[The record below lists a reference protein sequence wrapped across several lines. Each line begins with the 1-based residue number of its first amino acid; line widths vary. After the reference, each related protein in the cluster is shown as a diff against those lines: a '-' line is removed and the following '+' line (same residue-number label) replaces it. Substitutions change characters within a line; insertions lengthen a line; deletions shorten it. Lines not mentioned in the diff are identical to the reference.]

1 MDSDEFLKLLQNGF
15 DEKVFVSKVFETSNL
30 VEPLKMVSER
40 LSVLEAA
47 IYSHVSKHNNE
58 LLSQTADLENFSN
71 IVASVESRIMSI
83 SGNVNMIKQR
93 LGKHYE
99 HLNSQVILIRRLGVV
114 YETLRSILRVSS
126 TMKKLRDS
134 SVNIVQASE
143 YVEELNCTFETLDW
157 EGIQVLEENFKI
169 LSVEKERLTTEAW
182 ELIHISFKNNDQ
194 SHLGH
199 ALQAFNNLSMLPK
212 VIQGLV
218 SDWQKDVENIVKI
231 TADVEDLN
239 KRAKGKVISSLSS
252 SKPGK
257 ASLPTSGGQAAA
269 FRNLLWTG
277 LDQMITT
284 LDRCLSQAR
293 MLIDTLQK
301 IHSGSESLS
310 SQLGSYILANITIP
324 EERDCCAAI
333 ILVLSTSNEENSMV
347 ENIRRLAKD
356 VDSYMFE
363 AYSEGLLGWI
373 ITCLSA
379 IFEPALR
386 RRSGQLKE
394 ALESDYPRLLKL
406 FLNLSGNSQQPLLAK
421 PLTTFLAPFEAA
433 YLGRGLTRLFDR
445 VNSIFVGVT
454 ALDPAG
460 ENLPRL
466 IDAERLVQTVSTELA
481 QSAAVQRELFCKVII
496 VDLCA
501 LLIIY
506 LQFMGVIRNV
516 AKMIALFSTKVE
528 ALIVTSQV
536 SVEGLPTPGQ
546 QKNVHLV
553 NFTCA
558 FVDHLRMAVARHTT
572 AQQQKWGIRREDI
585 DDPQAIVDQ
594 TIVSELSDVCLSALE
609 PLFKALTDH
618 VVEKYLPRIHL
629 EISMAEEVDP
639 PCVRDIQAFI
649 HRMRTEYLSG
659 FTTSSGSGIVSIN
672 RSAAPLFNSG
682 EAALRFGL
690 QTRVLSPCLDAL
702 AVHISLLRPCTSVEQ
717 RSHLTSCAAE
727 IEMILSTLAPPS
739 LHTEAA
745 FARLRILRQLFALS
759 EEEILLTVKS
769 KGSSL
774 TSNRGV
780 IGLGSNVGSLPG
792 SLILHHMIARAPTEI
807 PLPYHQAARGG
818 DQIEGWSLERY
829 VRWCLRQADEAA
841 RLTFIT
847 RAMDVYVEGVESR
860 QQREYP
866 EIYPCIRDLIEFYQQ
881 ELSED
886 HQETQ

>member
-1 MDSDEFLKLLQNGF
+1 MTYPSNICVKIPYNEMDPEI
-15 DEKVFVSKVFETSNL
+15 
-30 VEPLKMVSER
+30 R
-40 LSVLEAA
+40 LEST
-47 IYSHVSKHNNE
+47 ISSHVSKYNNE
-58 LLSQTADLENFSN
+58 LLSQTAELENFSN
-71 IVASVESRIMSI
+71 IVASVESRIMGI

-99 HLNSQVILIRRLGVV
+99 QLNSQVTLIRRLGVV

-126 TMKKLRDS
+126 IVKKLRDS
-134 SVNIVQASE
+134 SVSIVQASE
-143 YVEELNCTFETLDW
+143 CIEELNCTFETLDW
-157 EGIQVLEENFKI
+157 KGIQVLEENFKI
-169 LSVEKERLTTEAW
+169 FSVEKERVTTEAW
-182 ELIHISFKNNDQ
+182 ELIHTSFKNNDQ
-194 SHLGH
+194 SHLGL

-218 SDWQKDVENIVKI
+218 SDWQKDVENVVKI
-231 TADVEDLN
+231 AADVEDLN

-252 SKPGK
+252 STPGK
-257 ASLPTSGGQAAA
+257 ASLPASGGQAAA

-277 LDQMITT
+277 LDQMVTT

-293 MLIDTLQK
+293 MLIDTLRK
-301 IHSGSESLS
+301 IRSGSGSLAIH
-310 SQLGSYILANITIP
+310 LRNYILANITIP
-324 EERDCCAAI
+324 EERDCCAAM
-333 ILVLSTSNEENSMV
+333 ILVLSTGNEETPMIG
-347 ENIRRLAKD
+347 NIRKLALE

-373 ITCLSA
+373 VTCLTA

-406 FLNLSGNSQQPLLAK
+406 FLNLSGNSQQTMLAK

-445 VNSIFVGVT
+445 VNSTFVGVT
-454 ALDPAG
+454 ASDLAG

-481 QSAAVQRELFCKVII
+481 QSAAVQRELFCKVI
-496 VDLCA
+496 
-501 LLIIY
+501 
-506 LQFMGVIRNV
+506 RNV

-536 SVEGLPTPGQ
+536 SVDGLPTPGQ
-546 QKNVHLV
+546 QKNAHLV

-572 AQQQKWGIRREDI
+572 AQQQKWRTRRKDA

-594 TIVSELSDVCLSALE
+594 SIVSELSDVCLSALE
-609 PLFKALTDH
+609 PMLKAITDH

-629 EISMAEEVDP
+629 EISVNGEVDP
-639 PCVRDIQAFI
+639 PCVRDIQVFI
-649 HRMRTEYLSG
+649 HRMRTEYLTG
-659 FTTSSGSGIVSIN
+659 FTTSSGSGTVSIN
-672 RSAAPLFNSG
+672 RPTAPLFNSG

-702 AVHISLLRPCTSVEQ
+702 AVHISLLRPSTTMEQ
-717 RSHLTSCAAE
+717 RSHLTSCAGE
-727 IEMILSTLAPPS
+727 IEMILSSLAPPS
-739 LHTEAA
+739 VHTEAA
-745 FARLRILRQLFALS
+745 FARLRMLRQLFALP
-759 EEEILLTVKS
+759 EEEILSAVKS
-769 KGSSL
+769 KSSSM
-774 TSNRGV
+774 TANRGV
-780 IGLGSNVGSLPG
+780 IGLGSNVDSLPG
-792 SLILHHMIARAPTEI
+792 SLILHHMISRAPVEI
-807 PLPYHQAARGG
+807 PMPYHQAARND
-818 DQIEGWSLERY
+818 DQVAGWSVDRY
-829 VRWCLRQADEAA
+829 VRWCLRQADEPA

-847 RAMDVYVEGVESR
+847 RAMDIYVEGVESR

-866 EIYPCIRDLIEFYQQ
+866 EIYPFIRDLIEFYQQ
-881 ELSED
+881 EVWD
-886 HQETQ
+886 DRQETQ